1 MTEIIVMYAINVLNL
16 KEKPMTTLIIIII
29 IATLAFIVLMQQAEI
44 ARKCKSR
51 EKYSCLW
58 EFYHFVGT
66 CKADEKNRSYITDR
80 LQSERS
86 LQTDEKALHLVKACE
101 EVFDAR
107 FKNVKP

>member
-1 MTEIIVMYAINVLNL
+1 
-16 KEKPMTTLIIIII
+16 MTTLIIIII
-29 IATLAFIVLMQQAEI
+29 IATLAFIVVMQQSQI

-66 CKADEKNRSYITDR
+66 CKVDEKNHSYITDR

-86 LQTDEKALHLVKACE
+86 LQKDEKALHLVKACE

-107 FKNVKP
+107 FNRLKK

>member
-1 MTEIIVMYAINVLNL
+1 ME
-16 KEKPMTTLIIIII
+16 TLIIIIGVAILVFI
-29 IATLAFIVLMQQAEI
+29 ILMQQSEI

-66 CKADEKNRSYITDR
+66 CKVDEKNRSYIIER

-86 LQTDEKALHLVKACE
+86 LQKDEKALHLVKACE

-107 FKNVKP
+107 FNRLKK

>member
-1 MTEIIVMYAINVLNL
+1 MTA
-16 KEKPMTTLIIIII
+16 LIIIII
-29 IATLAFIVLMQQAEI
+29 AILAFVVLMQQSEI

-66 CKADEKNRSYITDR
+66 CKVDEKNRSYIADR
-80 LQSERS
+80 LQGERS
-86 LQTDEKALHLVKACE
+86 LQKDEKALHLVKACE

-107 FKNVKP
+107 FNRLKK

>member
-1 MTEIIVMYAINVLNL
+1 
-16 KEKPMTTLIIIII
+16 MTTLIIIIGVAILLFI
-29 IATLAFIVLMQQAEI
+29 ILMQKADI

-66 CKADEKNRSYITDR
+66 CKVDEKNRSYIIER
-80 LQSERS
+80 LKSERS
-86 LQTDEKALHLVKACE
+86 LQKDEKALHLIMACE

-107 FKNVKP
+107 FNRLKK